1 MGQMDLIRLLKR
13 QKIVQELLTEDGI
26 QQFKRYV
33 ITGVTTFII
42 EYSMFYLF
50 HEIIFGRY
58 RLIGLGLVHRWFG
71 MDAYTY
77 RYLLSNT
84 IVYSIDFCLNFTINR
99 VYSFKSKA
107 PLVRQVKRYGMLY
120 VANLIITSMLLYM
133 FADMFGLS
141 PYISKFLAMGII
153 VSWNFIIYKKF
164 IYR

>member
-1 MGQMDLIRLLKR
+1 MDLIGLLKR
-13 QKIVQELLTEDGI
+13 QKLIKDIFTEDGI

-33 ITGVTTFII
+33 ITGVATFII
-42 EYSMFYLF
+42 EYTLFYLF
-50 HEIIFGRY
+50 HEIVFGRY
-58 RLIGLGLVHRWFG
+58 RLIGFELAHRWFG
-71 MDAYTY
+71 ADTYTY

-107 PLVRQVKRYGMLY
+107 PLARQVKRYGVLY
-120 VANLIITSMLLYM
+120 FANLVITSMLLYL

-141 PYISKFLAMGII
+141 PYISKFLAMSII

>member
-1 MGQMDLIRLLKR
+1 MDLIRLIKR
-13 QKIVQELLTEDGI
+13 QKIVQDILTESGI

-42 EYSMFYLF
+42 EYTLFYLF

-58 RLIGLGLVHRWFG
+58 RLIGFELVSRWFEA
-71 MDAYTY
+71 DTY

-84 IVYSIDFCLNFTINR
+84 IVYSMDFCLNFTINR

-107 PLVRQVKRYGMLY
+107 PLARQIKKYGILY
-120 VANLIITSMLLYM
+120 VVNLAIISILLYM
-133 FADMFGLS
+133 LSDILGLS
-141 PYISKFLAMGII
+141 PYISKLLAMGVI